1 MEIDNKY
8 VVIFV
13 LLYIFNL
20 YLLYKTFQ
28 KKEDKKE
35 CEKEDETLE
44 EEPKYLRHYCVMSSK
59 IFLTIFIRKILK

>member
-44 EEPKYLRHYCVMSSK
+44 EEPKYL
-59 IFLTIFIRKILK
+59 